1 MKKHLA
7 TILVFCI
14 LTSSTLYGQENKIQE
29 ISSIVKNYYS
39 LERESIHVH
48 FSKNTFITNEN
59 IWFKGYVYY
68 SKKNTPFFTT
78 TNIFAVLK
86 NAENKTLNS
95 KLLYGSM
102 GSFEGNFELPSNMA
116 SGSYYLQFYT
126 NWMNNF
132 SEDQSAIYKIEV
144 INPNAPGQTTTND
157 AGVEITTYPEGGTFL
172 KNKTNT
178 LVVSVKGCKN
188 QPLPVTEVNL
198 YSNNEIIQ
206 TIPLDNNGYGKFEYY
221 AVEETTTDSL
231 KVTFLNKTYKTALPK
246 AQKKGITLKFTNKTS
261 GDASLLELKT
271 NKDTYPD
278 IENKPFY
285 ILIHK
290 DDNAFLLE
298 TKFTDN
304 VTDQEMLIA
313 DNYLFDGLNTIRI
326 IDSDLNEVAQRLIYK
341 DFDNNT
347 PINITET
354 KQENGNILFTAQTT
368 ANTNLSITVL
378 PSKSIALNNNNIFNE
393 FLLTPYIKNHPDINI
408 SDYFNNSKEPNK
420 NLDLYLICS
429 NSKYVWETMKQ
440 NPPKE
445 NYTFDMGLKIKGVI
459 NQKLKRG
466 KKYSVKVTSFGT
478 IIDEEA
484 EVVNNNE
491 FYFDNLILADSC
503 KLDFEL
509 LENDKNITPK
519 IYLRPLNNTPQYN
532 HPFTPNEKRCI
543 NDIINEPFTDF
554 PNIQEDA
561 IRLEDVVIEDKR
573 EKLTHAVAFGNG
585 QLRGRKITEA
595 ESTGFPT
602 VLDLIRYE
610 GFEVRNRPDSAVAV
624 YGRLKNTFVKGLK
637 NSPDVFLDDY
647 RLVKLDIL
655 RDILT
660 SEIDEFYINKHMSV
674 PTVQNRIGI
683 IKIYRKRKAFSALKD
698 KPVFNYVLENGFEK
712 IKPFTNTTY
721 VNGYHGSGFNN
732 YGLIHW
738 IPTTISN
745 ENGKFSFSIPQA
757 YKGEAKL
764 IIEGLSPEGK
774 IISKVIT
781 INLQ

>member
-1 MKKHLA
+1 MKKHLT
-7 TILVFCI
+7 TIVIFCI
-14 LTSSTLYGQENKIQE
+14 LISSPFYGQENKIQE

-48 FSKNTFITNEN
+48 FTKSTFITNEN

-68 SKKNTPFFTT
+68 SKKNAPFFTT

-102 GSFEGNFELPSNMA
+102 GSFEGSFELPAGMA
-116 SGSYYLQFYT
+116 SGTYYLQFYT

-132 SEDQSAIYKIEV
+132 KEEQSAIYKIEV
-144 INPNAPGQTTTND
+144 INPDNPGQSTTND
-157 AGVEITTYPEGGTFL
+157 AEVEIKAYPEGGIFL

-178 LVVSVKGCKN
+178 MVVSVKGCKK
-188 QPLPVTEVNL
+188 QPLPVTEVTL
-198 YSNNEIIQ
+198 FNNSETIQ
-206 TIPLDNNGYGKFEYY
+206 VIPLDNNGYGKFEYY
-221 AVEETTTDSL
+221 AIEENSTDSL

-246 AQKKGITLKFTNKTS
+246 IQKKGVTLKFTNKIGNNS
-261 GDASLLELKT
+261 SVLELKT
-271 NKDTYPD
+271 NRDTYAD

-304 VTDQEMLIA
+304 ITDQEMLIT
-313 DNYLFDGLNTIRI
+313 DDYLFDGLNTIRI
-326 IDSDLNEVAQRLIYK
+326 LDSDLNEVAQRLLYK
-341 DFDNNT
+341 VFENSI
-347 PINITET
+347 PVNITKNKE
-354 KQENGNILFTAQTT
+354 ENGDILFTAETT
-368 ANTNLSITVL
+368 ANTNLSIAVL
-378 PSKSIALNNNNIFNE
+378 PSKSKALNNNNISNE
-393 FLLTPYIKNHPDINI
+393 FLLTPYIKDYPDINT
-408 SDYFNNSKEPNK
+408 SKYFSNGKEPDK
-420 NLDLYLICS
+420 NLDLHLIC
-429 NSKYVWETMKQ
+429 NKSKYIWETMKQ

-466 KKYSVKVTSFGT
+466 KEYSVRLTSYGT
-478 IIDEEA
+478 IIDEKA

-509 LENDKNITPK
+509 LENGKNITPK
-519 IYLRPLNNTPQYN
+519 IYLRALNNIAQYN
-532 HPFTPNEKRCI
+532 HPYTPNEKICFT
-543 NDIINEPFTDF
+543 DKTNEPFTDL
-554 PNIQEDA
+554 PNIEKEA
-561 IRLEDVVIEDKR
+561 IKLENIVIEDKR
-573 EKLTHAVAFGNG
+573 EKLKHATAFGNG
-585 QLRGRKITEA
+585 QLRGRKITES
-595 ESTGFPT
+595 ESLGFPT

-624 YGRLKNTFVKGLK
+624 YGRLKNTLVNGLK

-674 PTVQNRIGI
+674 PTLQNRIGI

-712 IKPFTNTTY
+712 ITPFTNTTY
-721 VNGYHGSGFNN
+721 TSGYSGDGFNN

-738 IPTTISN
+738 IPTIISD

-774 IISKVIT
+774 IISQVIT
-781 INLQ
+781 INL

>member
-1 MKKHLA
+1 MKKRLT
-7 TILVFCI
+7 TIIFLCI
-14 LTSSTLYGQENKIQE
+14 LIALPIYGQENKVQE
-29 ISSIVKNYYS
+29 ISSIVKNYFS
-39 LERESIHVH
+39 LERENIHVH
-48 FSKNTFITNEN
+48 FNKTTFITNES

-86 NAENKTLNS
+86 NAENKTLDS
-95 KLLYGSM
+95 KLLYGSL
-102 GSFEGNFELPSNMA
+102 GSFEGNFELPPNMV
-116 SGSYYLQFYT
+116 SGTYYLQFYT

-132 SEDQSAIYKIEV
+132 KEDQSAIYKIEV
-144 INPNAPGQTTTND
+144 INPNTPGQSTTND
-157 AGVEITTYPEGGTFL
+157 AGIEITTYPEGGTFL

-198 YSNNEIIQ
+198 YSHNEIIQ

-221 AVEETTTDSL
+221 AVEEITTDSL

-246 AQKKGITLKFTNKTS
+246 AQKKGITLKFTNKT
-261 GDASLLELKT
+261 GNDASLLELKT

-304 VTDQEMLIA
+304 VTDQEMLIT
-313 DNYLFDGLNTIRI
+313 DNYLFDGLTTIRI

-341 DFDNNT
+341 DFENDI
-347 PINITET
+347 PVNIIET
-354 KQENGNILFTAQTT
+354 IQENGNILFTAQTT

-378 PSKSIALNNNNIFNE
+378 PLQTKTLNNNSILND
-393 FLLTPYIKNHPDINI
+393 FLLAPYIKNHPDINI
-408 SDYFNNSKEPNK
+408 SEYFNNSKETNK

-429 NSKYVWETMKQ
+429 NSKYIWETMKQ

-466 KKYSVKVTSFGT
+466 KKYLVKVTSFGT

-484 EVVNNNE
+484 EIVNNNE

-519 IYLRPLNNTPQYN
+519 IYLRTLNNTSQYN

-543 NDIINEPFTDF
+543 TDKVDEPFTDL
-554 PNIQEDA
+554 PNIQEEA
-561 IRLEDVVIEDKR
+561 IRLKDVVIEEKR
-573 EKLTHAVAFGNG
+573 EKLKHAVAFGNG

-595 ESTGFPT
+595 ESIGFPT

-624 YGRLKNTFVKGLK
+624 YGRSKNTFVKGLK

-674 PTVQNRIGI
+674 PTLQNRIGI

-698 KPVFNYVLENGFEK
+698 KPVYNYVLENGFEK

-721 VNGYHGSGFNN
+721 TNGYSGSGFNN

-738 IPTTISN
+738 IPTTVSD

-764 IIEGLSPEGK
+764 IIEGFSPEGK
-774 IISKVIT
+774 IISQVIT
-781 INLQ
+781 INL

>member
-1 MKKHLA
+1 MKKHLT
-7 TILVFCI
+7 TIVIFCI
-14 LTSSTLYGQENKIQE
+14 LISSPFYGQENKIQE

-48 FSKNTFITNEN
+48 FTKSTFITNEN

-68 SKKNTPFFTT
+68 SKKNAPFFTT

-102 GSFEGNFELPSNMA
+102 GSFEGSFELPPNMA

-132 SEDQSAIYKIEV
+132 SEDQSALYKIEV
-144 INPNAPGQTTTND
+144 INPDNPGQSITND
-157 AGVEITTYPEGGTFL
+157 AEVEIKAYPEGGIFL

-178 LVVSVKGCKN
+178 MVVSVKGCKK
-188 QPLPVTEVNL
+188 QPLPVTEVTL
-198 YSNNEIIQ
+198 FNNSETIQ
-206 TIPLDNNGYGKFEYY
+206 VIPLDNNGYGKFEYY
-221 AVEETTTDSL
+221 AIEENSTDSL

-246 AQKKGITLKFTNKTS
+246 IQKKGVTLKFTNKIGNNS
-261 GDASLLELKT
+261 SVLELKT
-271 NKDTYPD
+271 NRDTYPD

-298 TKFTDN
+298 TKFTN
-304 VTDQEMLIA
+304 NITDQEMLIT
-313 DNYLFDGLNTIRI
+313 DDYLFDGLNTIRI
-326 IDSDLNEVAQRLIYK
+326 LDSDLNEVAQRLLYK
-341 DFDNNT
+341 VFENSI
-347 PINITET
+347 PVNITKNKE
-354 KQENGNILFTAQTT
+354 ENGDILFTAETT
-368 ANTNLSITVL
+368 ANTNLSIAVL
-378 PSKSIALNNNNIFNE
+378 PSKSKALNNNNISNE
-393 FLLTPYIKNHPDINI
+393 FLLTPYIKDYPDINT
-408 SDYFNNSKEPNK
+408 SKYFSNGKEPDK

-429 NSKYVWETMKQ
+429 KSKYIWETMKQ

-466 KKYSVKVTSFGT
+466 KEYSVRLTSYGT
-478 IIDEEA
+478 IIDEKA
-484 EVVNNNE
+484 EIVNNNE

-509 LENDKNITPK
+509 LENGKNITPK
-519 IYLRPLNNTPQYN
+519 IYLRALNNIAQYN
-532 HPFTPNEKRCI
+532 HPYTPNEKICFT
-543 NDIINEPFTDF
+543 DETNEPFTDL
-554 PNIQEDA
+554 PNIEKEA
-561 IRLEDVVIEDKR
+561 IKLENIVIEDKR
-573 EKLTHAVAFGNG
+573 EKLKHATAFGNG
-585 QLRGRKITEA
+585 QLRGRKITES
-595 ESTGFPT
+595 ESLGFPT

-624 YGRLKNTFVKGLK
+624 YGRLKNTLVNGLK

-674 PTVQNRIGI
+674 PTLQNRIGI
-683 IKIYRKRKAFSALKD
+683 IKIYRKRKAFSALKN

-712 IKPFTNTTY
+712 ITPFTNTTY
-721 VNGYHGSGFNN
+721 TSGYSGDGFNN

-738 IPTTISN
+738 IPTIISD

-774 IISKVIT
+774 IISQVIT
-781 INLQ
+781 INL